1 MFPQVWERVVDGSY
15 PSQGA
20 SLQGFV
26 RKQVRG
32 ETYPVITPGA
42 LEACV
47 EGVLYLEI
55 SPADLARLDRFE
67 GDFYARSSV
76 SVTTDAG
83 VSVTAFAYI
92 LKEEY
97 RHILSPDEW
106 DAEAFARQGI
116 RRFLADYCGFER

>member
-1 MFPQVWERVVDGSY
+1 M
-15 PSQGA
+15 
-20 SLQGFV
+20 
-26 RKQVRG
+26 
-32 ETYPVITPGA
+32 ITPGA